1 MAPDEPSYRRRI
13 PAGIVDSAFASLATF
28 AVGLTAVTV
37 LDDVSRGVY
46 AVYFAAFLV
55 GVVLP
60 RQLVFAPASI
70 EAVSLEPPDHRLGV
84 VTQSLRFGL
93 VPGLVGA
100 LGAPIAYAVTSGYA
114 DASVSLALAITCAV
128 TIVLSPMQDFV
139 RQALHIA
146 ARSWRAAAVSIV
158 QFTIVVIAIVA
169 GLALD
174 VERAWIP
181 FGALAVAN
189 AVSLSVAWVLGNLG
203 LDVGSAPPLR
213 LRAIMGKGVW
223 LIQNDLAPSVA
234 AFAVAAIIAALASP
248 EDLGYAEAARVV
260 AQPILVLSAGL
271 SAVLSPRAMKAA
283 MDDDLTTARQNRK
296 VYLGMILVAAVGY
309 IAVAGWDWV
318 LNPMAYIVPAAYVV
332 NGLVIATVIAN
343 FSISAVYLQ
352 IHELMGAN
360 REKAL
365 ARIAWIA
372 SPVIV
377 LGGATAG
384 FTGAFALAISRVAG
398 TSTRYALQARELG
411 LVYGNDDASSTSVPR
426 EVA

>member
-84 VTQSLRFGL
+84 VTQSLQFGL

-189 AVSLSVAWVLGNLG
+189 AVSLSVAWVLGNVG

-296 VYLGMILVAAVGY
+296 VYLGMILVAAGRVHRRCRMGLG
-309 IAVAGWDWV
+309 AQSHGLRRASCLCRQWAGHRHGDRQ
-318 LNPMAYIVPAAYVV
+318 L
-332 NGLVIATVIAN
+332 LD
-343 FSISAVYLQ
+343 
-352 IHELMGAN
+352 
-360 REKAL
+360 
-365 ARIAWIA
+365 
-372 SPVIV
+372 
-377 LGGATAG
+377 LGGV
-384 FTGAFALAISRVAG
+384 SPDPRVDG
-398 TSTRYALQARELG
+398 CQ
-411 LVYGNDDASSTSVPR
+411 P
-426 EVA
+426 